1 MAKPDKVENKIENKD
16 QKVEKSSKKVNKSS
30 YSKKKKTKKN
40 ILNGIAYVQS
50 TFNNTI
56 ISIADTNGNVVS
68 WASAG
73 QKGFK
78 GSRKSTPYAAQ
89 VAADSAAAKALE
101 YGMKTLSVEVKGPG
115 SGRETALRALQ
126 ARGFKILSI
135 KDTTPMPHNGT
146 RPPIKPSKL
155 DVKISE
161 DLTKATIVAEP
172 LEKGYGLTLGNS
184 LRRILLSSIRGAAV
198 NSIQIDGVL
207 HEFTSIKGVREDVT
221 DIVLNV
227 KSLALKSLSEG
238 TKKLVL
244 DAKGPG
250 EIKASD
256 ITPTADVEILNPD
269 LVICNLD
276 EKTNFHM
283 EMNIN
288 TGKGYV
294 PAELNKP
301 EEPPLG
307 LIAID
312 SLYSPVK
319 KVSYSV
325 STAREGK
332 ALDYDKL
339 TMIVE
344 TNGSISAED
353 AVAYSARIFQDQLKM
368 FVNFDEPVEAPIKE
382 VSSEPEFNKNLL
394 RKVDELE
401 LSVRS
406 MNCLK
411 NDNIIYIG
419 DLVQKSEGEMLRT
432 PNFGRKSLNEIKE
445 VLTAMS
451 LYLGMEIP
459 NWPPD
464 NIAEMSKKLE
474 EAI

>member
-1 MAKPDKVENKIENKD
+1 MEQTEVNTKNW
-16 QKVEKSSKKVNKSS
+16 KS
-30 YSKKKKTKKN
+30 
-40 ILNGIAYVQS
+40 L
-50 TFNNTI
+50 
-56 ISIADTNGNVVS
+56 
-68 WASAG
+68 
-73 QKGFK
+73 
-78 GSRKSTPYAAQ
+78 
-89 VAADSAAAKALE
+89 
-101 YGMKTLSVEVKGPG
+101 
-115 SGRETALRALQ
+115 
-126 ARGFKILSI
+126 
-135 KDTTPMPHNGT
+135 
-146 RPPIKPSKL
+146 IKPTKL
-155 DVKISE
+155 DVQLSDDKSFAKI
-161 DLTKATIVAEP
+161 IAEP

-184 LRRILLSSIRGAAV
+184 LRRILLSSIRGTAV
-198 NSIQIDGVL
+198 TSIQIDGVL

-227 KSLALKSLSEG
+227 KSLALKSSSDEQ
-238 TKKLVL
+238 KKLVL
-244 DAKGPG
+244 DVKGPG
-250 EIKASD
+250 EIKASNIIPLAD
-256 ITPTADVEILNPD
+256 IEILNPD

-276 EKTNFHM
+276 ENTNFHM
-283 EMNIN
+283 EMTVGN
-288 TGKGYV
+288 GKGYV
-294 PAELNKP
+294 SADMNKP

-307 LIAID
+307 LIPID
-312 SLYSPVK
+312 SLFSPVK
-319 KVSYSV
+319 KVSYSI

-339 TMIVE
+339 TMEVE

-353 AVAYSARIFQDQLKM
+353 AVAYSARIFQDQLGM
-368 FVNFDEPVEAPIKE
+368 FVNFDEPQE
-382 VSSEPEFNKNLL
+382 VVIRDKPTEPEFNKNLL

-445 VLTAMS
+445 VLTGMS

-464 NIAEMSKKLE
+464 NIAELSKKLE

>member
-1 MAKPDKVENKIENKD
+1 MESIDVNAKN
-16 QKVEKSSKKVNKSS
+16 
-30 YSKKKKTKKN
+30 
-40 ILNGIAYVQS
+40 
-50 TFNNTI
+50 
-56 ISIADTNGNVVS
+56 
-68 WASAG
+68 W
-73 QKGFK
+73 
-78 GSRKSTPYAAQ
+78 
-89 VAADSAAAKALE
+89 KAL
-101 YGMKTLSVEVKGPG
+101 
-115 SGRETALRALQ
+115 
-126 ARGFKILSI
+126 
-135 KDTTPMPHNGT
+135 
-146 RPPIKPSKL
+146 IKPTKL
-155 DVKISE
+155 EIQQTDDKSHAKI
-161 DLTKATIVAEP
+161 IAEP

-184 LRRILLSSIRGAAV
+184 LRRILLSSIRGTAV
-198 NSIQIDGVL
+198 TAIQIDGVL

-227 KSLALKSLSEG
+227 KSLALKSESEG
-238 TKKLVL
+238 VKKLIL

-250 EIKASD
+250 EIKASNITSIPD
-256 ITPTADVEILNPD
+256 IEILNPD

-283 EMNIN
+283 EM
-288 TGKGYV
+288 TVGSGKGYV
-294 PAELNKP
+294 SADMNKP

-307 LIAID
+307 LIPID
-312 SLYSPVK
+312 SLFSPVK
-319 KVSYSV
+319 KVSYSI

-339 TMIVE
+339 IMEVE

-353 AVAYSARIFQDQLKM
+353 AVAYSARIFQDQLGM
-368 FVNFDEPVEAPIKE
+368 FINFNEPQEIPVKE
-382 VSSEPEFNKNLL
+382 TSTEPEFNKNLL

-445 VLTAMS
+445 VLTGMS

-459 NWPPD
+459 NWPPE
-464 NIAEMSKKLE
+464 NIAELSKKLE
-474 EAI
+474 ESI

>member
-1 MAKPDKVENKIENKD
+1 METTN
-16 QKVEKSSKKVNKSS
+16 VNL
-30 YSKKKKTKKN
+30 KN
-40 ILNGIAYVQS
+40 
-50 TFNNTI
+50 
-56 ISIADTNGNVVS
+56 
-68 WASAG
+68 W
-73 QKGFK
+73 
-78 GSRKSTPYAAQ
+78 
-89 VAADSAAAKALE
+89 KAL
-101 YGMKTLSVEVKGPG
+101 
-115 SGRETALRALQ
+115 
-126 ARGFKILSI
+126 
-135 KDTTPMPHNGT
+135 
-146 RPPIKPSKL
+146 IKPPKL
-155 DVKISE
+155 EVQLSDDKSFAKI
-161 DLTKATIVAEP
+161 IAEP

-184 LRRILLSSIRGAAV
+184 LRRILLSSVRGAAV
-198 NSIQIDGVL
+198 TSIQIDGVL

-221 DIVLNV
+221 DIILNV
-227 KSLALKSLSEG
+227 KTLALKSSSEG
-238 TKKLVL
+238 SKKLIL

-256 ITPTADVEILNPD
+256 ITPVQDIEILNPE

-276 EKTNFHM
+276 ENTKFHM
-283 EMNIN
+283 EMTVGN
-288 TGKGYV
+288 GKGYV
-294 PAELNKP
+294 PAVMNKP

-307 LIAID
+307 LIPID
-312 SLYSPVK
+312 SLFSPVK
-319 KVSYSV
+319 RVSYSI

-339 TMIVE
+339 TMEVE

-353 AVAYSARIFQDQLKM
+353 ATAYSARIFQDQLSM
-368 FVNFDEPVEAPIKE
+368 FVNFDEPQE
-382 VSSEPEFNKNLL
+382 VIVREKPTEPEFNRNLL

-445 VLTAMS
+445 VLNGMS

>member
-1 MAKPDKVENKIENKD
+1 MQTENVNVKNWKSLLKP
-16 QKVEKSSKKVNKSS
+16 
-30 YSKKKKTKKN
+30 
-40 ILNGIAYVQS
+40 A
-50 TFNNTI
+50 
-56 ISIADTNGNVVS
+56 
-68 WASAG
+68 
-73 QKGFK
+73 
-78 GSRKSTPYAAQ
+78 
-89 VAADSAAAKALE
+89 
-101 YGMKTLSVEVKGPG
+101 
-115 SGRETALRALQ
+115 
-126 ARGFKILSI
+126 
-135 KDTTPMPHNGT
+135 
-146 RPPIKPSKL
+146 KL
-155 DVKISE
+155 DLQLSDDKSYA
-161 DLTKATIVAEP
+161 KIVAEP

-198 NSIQIDGVL
+198 TAIQIDGVL

-227 KSLALKSLSEG
+227 KSLALKGSFEG
-238 TKKLVL
+238 SKKLIL

-256 ITPTADVEILNPD
+256 ITSVADVEILNPD

-276 EKTNFHM
+276 ENTSFHM
-283 EMNIN
+283 EMTVGN
-288 TGKGYV
+288 GKGYV
-294 PAELNKP
+294 PAIMNKP

-307 LIAID
+307 LIPID
-312 SLYSPVK
+312 SLFSPVK
-319 KVSYSV
+319 KVSYSI

-339 TMIVE
+339 TMEVQ

-353 AVAYSARIFQDQLKM
+353 AVAYSAKIFQDQLSM
-368 FVNFDEPVEAPIKE
+368 FINFDEPQE
-382 VSSEPEFNKNLL
+382 VTIREKPAEPEFNKNLL

-445 VLTAMS
+445 VLNTMS

-464 NIAEMSKKLE
+464 NIAELSKKLE